1 MNLKIVNVN
10 TTGFRINLKDK
21 NLIDLFDKLESN
33 PQECSKETAWAIIK
47 SMGGSYKD
55 QIDKLHNTD
64 LDFLYVVKDTSKNC
78 FYVNCPIMRNLK
90 LDIDNLFNNDA
101 ITFKNIS
108 YALSVVEYYDIVIYA
123 II

>member
-1 MNLKIVNVN
+1 MNIKIISVNAA
-10 TTGFRINLKDK
+10 GFRINLRDK
-21 NLIDLFDKLESN
+21 NLIDLFDKLEPN

-64 LDFLYVVKDTSKNC
+64 LDFLHVTKDTRNNC
-78 FYVNCPIMRNLK
+78 FYINSAIHNLK
-90 LDIDNLFNNDA
+90 IDIDNLFNNDGSV
-101 ITFKNIS
+101 FKEIGYIVN
-108 YALSVVEYYDIVIYA
+108 AVEYYDIVIHA